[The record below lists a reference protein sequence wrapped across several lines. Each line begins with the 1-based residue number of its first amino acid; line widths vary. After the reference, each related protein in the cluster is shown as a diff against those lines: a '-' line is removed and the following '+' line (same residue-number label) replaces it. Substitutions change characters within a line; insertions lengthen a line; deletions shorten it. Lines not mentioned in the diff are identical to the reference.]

1 MAFKAGRTAAGIATL
16 RVMERFTPPEQ
27 RLFDDPIARPL
38 CGPFFG
44 TLLSLLAWRIPRE
57 LLLGTRYFKAPGV
70 AGGLLCRFAYL
81 DDVLSRALG
90 NGVQSVVI
98 LGAGLDSRA
107 YRITGAESVCFFE
120 VDHPSVQ
127 HRKRARLARHLGAP
141 PTHVRFVPIDFE
153 TQDLSA
159 ELAAAGYDGTT
170 RTLFIWEGVTQ
181 YISREALEGTLRY
194 VGDTA
199 AGNQLAFSY
208 VHQRFVED
216 RSAFPEMA
224 SLWDLSCKGE
234 DALWKSGLHPDHLA
248 RTLAGFSLRICEEMG
263 RAEYEARYLEP
274 KGRSLEVF
282 EIERT
287 VLAEV
292 A

>member
-1 MAFKAGRTAAGIATL
+1 MAFKAGRTAAGVATL
-16 RVMERFTPPEQ
+16 RVMERYIPPER
-27 RLFDDPIARPL
+27 RLFDDPLAKPL
-38 CGPFFG
+38 FGPFLG
-44 TLLSLLAWRIPRE
+44 PLLSLLAWQIPRE
-57 LLLGTRYFKAPGV
+57 LLLRTRYFKAPGV

-81 DDVLSRALG
+81 DDVLRGALG
-90 NGVQSVVI
+90 SGVQSVVI

-107 YRITGAESVCFFE
+107 YRIAGAESVCFFE

-127 HRKRARLARHLGAP
+127 DKKRARLAHHLGALP
-141 PTHVRFVPIDFE
+141 PHVRFVPIDFD
-153 TQDLSA
+153 TQDLST
-159 ELAAAGYDGTT
+159 ELAAAGYEGTT

-194 VGDTA
+194 VGGTA
-199 AGNQLAFSY
+199 VGNQLAFSY
-208 VHQRFVED
+208 VLQRFIED
-216 RSAFPEMA
+216 RSAFPEMS
-224 SLWDLSCKGE
+224 SLWDLSCKGKN
-234 DALWKSGLHPDHLA
+234 ALWKCGLHPERLDQ
-248 RTLAGFSLRICEEMG
+248 TLASFSLRICEEMG

-292 A
+292 V